1 MLPAEPIASGP
12 VSPREESPD
21 RREGHRGRLRER
33 FLKGGLAGFL
43 DYEIVEL
50 LLTLGT
56 PRRDCRQTAR
66 RALERFGSWKGVI
79 DAPPEL
85 LREIRGI
92 GPKNVFGLS
101 LVREAARGYLAAKAR
116 EKPLLGSPRDVF
128 DYLRSALSGR
138 RREVFTV
145 LYLSNA
151 NRLLAA
157 EELFAGTVDQ
167 AAVHPREV
175 IASALRHNASRLVFA
190 HNHTGGTLRPSR
202 EDIEI
207 TVRLKAA
214 CAAVGIEVLDH
225 VVVGEDGCFSL
236 RENGLI

>member
-1 MLPAEPIASGP
+1 MSAATSNPAVSGP
-12 VSPREESPD
+12 PPERTLPSG
-21 RREGHRGRLRER
+21 EGHRSRLRER
-33 FLKGGLAGFL
+33 FLRGGLKGFL

-56 PRRDCRQTAR
+56 PRLDCKETAR

-85 LREIRGI
+85 LREVKGL
-92 GPKNVFGLS
+92 GAKNIFGLV
-101 LVREAARGYLAAKAR
+101 LVREAAREYLAEKAR
-116 EKPLLGSPRDVF
+116 EKPLVGSPQEAF
-128 DYLRSALSGR
+128 DYLRSSLSGR

-145 LYLSNA
+145 LYLNNA
-151 NRLLAA
+151 NRVLAG
-157 EELFAGTVDQ
+157 EELFSGTVDQ
-167 AAVHPREV
+167 ATVHPREV
-175 IASALRHNASRLVFA
+175 IVSALKHNASRLVFA

-207 TVRLKAA
+207 TARLKSA

-225 VVVGEDGCFSL
+225 VIVGEDGCFSL
-236 RENGLI
+236 RENGLM